1 MQTLKDFYK
10 FLIKEELFF
19 EAKKQ
24 EGEAPRDA
32 EFGRFA
38 FAPTRNDTP
47 TPKEPNTKSEE
58 EARQALISYIAQNKK
73 GPLSA
78 KAEQLWDLHNQGY
91 YSKILSPDQY
101 TEAYRFIR
109 LTKESFAKLVGM
121 EPSKVQMYGVLGP
134 GTLNPTNGNISG
146 WTVSTKLFTKEGFD
160 GYGDGDVIALFV
172 ASIQNNKFFGNPGI
186 LAKAIGEPHY
196 VAEMETIAVGP
207 VQYTKCSYA
216 KLTEQDLWNDQYFRV
231 RIMRMIRNAGVS

>member
-1 MQTLKDFYK
+1 
-10 FLIKEELFF
+10 
-19 EAKKQ
+19 
-24 EGEAPRDA
+24 
-32 EFGRFA
+32 
-38 FAPTRNDTP
+38 
-47 TPKEPNTKSEE
+47 
-58 EARQALISYIAQNKK
+58 
-73 GPLSA
+73 
-78 KAEQLWDLHNQGY
+78 
-91 YSKILSPDQY
+91 
-101 TEAYRFIR
+101 
-109 LTKESFAKLVGM
+109 
-121 EPSKVQMYGVLGP
+121 
-134 GTLNPTNGNISG
+134 
-146 WTVSTKLFTKEGFD
+146 LFTKEGFD